1 MMRNGNSIRSG
12 ASASSMRDTVEQLER
27 ELIVQALNE
36 AKGSQSGAAR
46 QLGISERVLR
56 YKMKKYRIVRTTK
69 VSITDKS
76 V

>member
-1 MMRNGNSIRSG
+1 
-12 ASASSMRDTVEQLER
+12 MRDTVEQLER

>member
-1 MMRNGNSIRSG
+1 
-12 ASASSMRDTVEQLER
+12 MRDTVEQLER

-46 QLGISERVLR
+46 RLGISERVLR
-56 YKMKKYRIVRTTK
+56 YKMKKYGIVRTTK
-69 VSITDKS
+69 VSITNKN